1 MNSSE
6 YFNEKNNIKSR
17 MNTIYDV
24 YFERK
29 RKTTSQSC
37 YTGNMK
43 EIRIR
48 KKCSLIYFEKTD
60 EQCKQLI
67 DVVFV
72 K

>member
-6 YFNEKNNIKSR
+6 YFKGKNNIKSR

-37 YTGNMK
+37 YTGNIKGIRDK
-43 EIRIR
+43 EQMFSNIFWKNR
-48 KKCSLIYFEKTD
+48 
-60 EQCKQLI
+60 
-67 DVVFV
+67 
-72 K
+72 